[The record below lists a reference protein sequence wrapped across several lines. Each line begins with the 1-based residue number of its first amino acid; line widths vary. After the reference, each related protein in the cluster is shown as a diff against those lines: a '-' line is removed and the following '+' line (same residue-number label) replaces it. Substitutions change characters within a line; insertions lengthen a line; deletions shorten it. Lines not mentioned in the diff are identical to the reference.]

1 VANEGARVMAGPF
14 AVEQQVLAS
23 IAVFPRVRLH
33 VMPATDQRSIK
44 GLLRTLTD
52 PARLDALSKSGLI
65 DSVSEK
71 ILIDGEWS
79 VEWDVDGD
87 TLVVTWR
94 ETHNDMDESS
104 VDEDGADAAGF
115 GTTRLKLNIEQKL
128 GGTQERVF
136 SDKQMSLILQIPVS
150 ALES

>member
-1 VANEGARVMAGPF
+1 MAGPF

-52 PARLDALSKSGLI
+52 PVRLDALSKSRQM

-71 ILIDGEWS
+71 Y
-79 VEWDVDGD
+79 
-87 TLVVTWR
+87 
-94 ETHNDMDESS
+94 
-104 VDEDGADAAGF
+104 
-115 GTTRLKLNIEQKL
+115 
-128 GGTQERVF
+128 
-136 SDKQMSLILQIPVS
+136 
-150 ALES
+150 

>member
-1 VANEGARVMAGPF
+1 MSCGRY
-14 AVEQQVLAS
+14 
-23 IAVFPRVRLH
+23 
-33 VMPATDQRSIK
+33 
-44 GLLRTLTD
+44 
-52 PARLDALSKSGLI
+52 
-65 DSVSEK
+65 
-71 ILIDGEWS
+71 
-79 VEWDVDGD
+79 

-94 ETHNDMDESS
+94 ETHIDMDENNF
-104 VDEDGADAAGF
+104 DDDGADADADAAGF